1 MWCDLL
7 QPFDFNFRNRARKQ
21 ARGFNQLARHH
32 PRGIFFAHAA
42 TGPKIKLNAART
54 CVKLRPLTE
63 FDLLGLLLCSGI
75 RQWFGFVF
83 KAHITQ
89 QAREQSAM

>member
-7 QPFDFNFRNRARKQ
+7 QPFDLDFRNRACEQ
-21 ARGFNQLARHH
+21 ARGFDQFTCYD

-54 CVKLRPLTE
+54 CIKLRPLTE